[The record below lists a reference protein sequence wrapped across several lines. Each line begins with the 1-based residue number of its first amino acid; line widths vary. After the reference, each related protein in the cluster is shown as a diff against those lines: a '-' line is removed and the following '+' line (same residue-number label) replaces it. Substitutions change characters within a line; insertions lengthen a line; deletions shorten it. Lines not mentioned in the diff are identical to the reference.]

1 MFTGGLGRIC
11 RELSARGRAGAGR
24 GRVCGESKPGGQES
38 QRQVKVEAAAAVA
51 GRGRGGRGAAGP
63 GWRQPGRW
71 AVGSQSLGADHWRA
85 QAHKEGALGCGAQRR
100 RLRERQGVFGACA
113 RLCPGS
119 RVLLAGRAGV
129 LVPTR
134 TDSVGTCRDR
144 SPVLGPVDLA
154 RPTHP
159 FPAGARPLR
168 VVGGG
173 WEEIVETPSLP
184 FSARG
189 THTETGRRRDAKERG
204 FLNAVFK
211 CLTGKQSC
219 SAILISLE
227 SCQKS

>member
-24 GRVCGESKPGGQES
+24 GRVCGEPKPGGPES
-38 QRQVKVEAAAAVA
+38 QRQVKVEAAAAAA

-63 GWRQPGRW
+63 GWRQPRRW
-71 AVGSQSLGADHWRA
+71 AVGSQSLRADRSREEA
-85 QAHKEGALGCGAQRR
+85 RKEGALGCGAQRR
-100 RLRERQGVFGACA
+100 RIRERQGVFGACA

-119 RVLLAGRAGV
+119 RALLAGRARV
-129 LVPTR
+129 SVPTR

-144 SPVLGPVDLA
+144 SRVPGPVGPS

-168 VVGGG
+168 VVGEAGRRLWG
-173 WEEIVETPSLP
+173 PPSLP

-189 THTETGRRRDAKERG
+189 THTETGWRRDAMARG
-204 FLNAVFK
+204 FLNCVFK
-211 CLTGKQSC
+211 NV
-219 SAILISLE
+219 
-227 SCQKS
+227 